1 MDESKS
7 LLLLDEKTLSD
18 LENDAVRAETE
29 RAFPPSIPS
38 PFPRSWS
45 RSLPLALLPKSRAL
59 AFAFA
64 LLPSFVQARLRNERP
79 HQEKQYPTAYL
90 DGMRGLAAL
99 FVFFCHY
106 SYTCFV
112 ITIGYGYGDK
122 GEYNSPLLLPI
133 VRLLFSGPPMVCVF
147 FVISG
152 YALSLKP
159 LKLMRSH
166 SWDDLMTTMSSS
178 VFRRGMRLFLPTTAS
193 TFAVLLLLRLGFY
206 EPTRAISGDKLRHRN
221 VIEYHPVQL
230 ASFNAQ
236 VRDWT
241 EQMFHFMSVFTW
253 AQFAGSTSYDVHLW
267 TIPVEFRSSLMLFLV
282 IIALSKLRSTVR
294 LPLLAAIILFVL
306 RQDRWELTLF
316 CCGMFIAELDLIIA
330 QANKLSSSF
339 MPLFLSNPS
348 KSSFGKSLW
357 IGLSVISL
365 YLMSQPDDSFDAT
378 PGWRYL
384 STVIPAWFSEKYRFW
399 QVIGSIT
406 FVLSVSRLPLLQKP
420 FNSPLIQYLGKISY
434 ALYLM
439 HGPVMHVVGY
449 VFQEVAWNITGYD
462 SRSAYIFGFILGA
475 IVNIPLVIWAADVF
489 WRFVDTPSVKF
500 ARWVEKQ
507 LVVQE
512 DSPTRGRQAT
522 R

>member
-1 MDESKS
+1 MSPDPIPAGPSRPS
-7 LLLLDEKTLSD
+7 ASRHSC
-18 LENDAVRAETE
+18 ARGPA
-29 RAFPPSIPS
+29 RSPPS
-38 PFPRSWS
+38 F
-45 RSLPLALLPKSRAL
+45 LPKSLGL
-59 AFAFA
+59 AFS
-64 LLPSFVQARLRNERP
+64 LLPSFVQTSLKNERP
-79 HQEKQYPTAYL
+79 HQEKLYPTAYL

-112 ITIGYGYGDK
+112 ITIGYGYGDA
-122 GEYNSPLLLPI
+122 GEYNNPLLLPI
-133 VRLLFSGPPMVCVF
+133 VRLVFSGPPMVCVF

-178 VFRRGMRLFLPTTAS
+178 VFRRGMRLFLPTTVS
-193 TFAVLLLLRLGFY
+193 TFTILVLLRLGFY
-206 EPTRAISGDKLRHRN
+206 EPTRAISGDKLRHHN
-221 VIEYHPVQL
+221 VIEHHPVPL
-230 ASFNAQ
+230 PSFSAQ

-241 EQMFHFMSVFTW
+241 EQMFNFMSVFTW

-282 IIALSKLRSTVR
+282 IIALSKLRSTIR
-294 LPLLAAIILFVL
+294 LPLLVAIILFVL
-306 RQDRWELTLF
+306 RHNRWELTLF
-316 CCGMFIAELDLIIA
+316 CCGMFIAELDLVII
-330 QANKLSSSF
+330 QANKLSSSSF
-339 MPLFLSNPS
+339 IPQFLSNPS
-348 KSSFGKSLW
+348 KSSCGNALW
-357 IGLSVISL
+357 IGLSIVSL
-365 YLMSQPDDSFDAT
+365 YLMSQPDDLFDAT

-384 STVIPAWFSEKYRFW
+384 STLIPVWFSEKYRFW
-399 QVIGSIT
+399 QTIGSIT

-439 HGPVMHVVGY
+439 HGPVTHIVGY
-449 VFQEVAWNITGYD
+449 LVQDVAWNITGYH
-462 SRSAYIFGFILGA
+462 SRCSYIAGFILGA

-500 ARWVEKQ
+500 ARWVERQ

-512 DSPTRGRQAT
+512 ESLARGHQAK
-522 R
+522 